1 MTQEQ
6 QLPDIAFPARAL
18 DRSDAE
24 LWAACRQGDAS
35 AWDELV
41 NRYQRLICTVPRRAG
56 LSEDLVNEVFQE
68 VILTLLEKL
77 DGIEQPERLR
87 AWLVTTAKYKSWK
100 LLGQNRSFRQ
110 HHVESDDETLPM
122 VEPTDETP
130 LPDAVLVELE
140 EQHLVRTAVKLLDAR
155 CQTIIGML
163 FYADEPHSYPE
174 VAAVIGV
181 NPTSISPLRA
191 RCLKKLARLMT
202 Q

>member
-1 MTQEQ
+1 MPE
-6 QLPDIAFPARAL
+6 IAFPATAL
-18 DRSDAE
+18 ERSDAA
-24 LWAACRQGDAS
+24 LWAACRQGDAT

-100 LLGQNRSFRQ
+100 LLGQNRGFRQ
-110 HHVESDDETLPM
+110 QASLDSDEEALLAPEPIDEM
-122 VEPTDETP
+122 P
-130 LPDAVLVELE
+130 LPDVLLVELE
-140 EQHLVRTAVKLLDAR
+140 EQHLVRTAVKQLDVR

-163 FYADEPHSYPE
+163 FYADEPHPYPE

-202 Q
+202 K